1 MTIEMKYKC
10 YRDKLNHIIKH
21 AKQNFYEVK
30 FDSVKDNLKSTWKS
44 IKKLI
49 NREKGKLKN

>member
-1 MTIEMKYKC
+1 MKYKC
-10 YRDKLNHIIKH
+10 YRDKLNRIIKH
-21 AKQNFYEVK
+21 AKQKFYEVE